1 MRRVFTATLMV
12 LIIASLLVSCNMEP
26 GTEDGLALLSFCAS
40 EDSLSAKGLTR
51 TSPALEVDQ
60 LYWSYTAVKADTSTL
75 TTGQT
80 TSQKHF
86 STQGLTESVGSFSY
100 GKWTFTLYGY
110 LNQDRSKLVYKGEV
124 AVTIKEKTAKISVPV
139 YTQSSETGF
148 LEIPAKGAITITRSD
163 GTTVEDYSQYLEQVY
178 IKAAD
183 ENSSYEPTTY
193 YIENTT
199 AVTNLELASG
209 SYSVTVSYLLA
220 SDLSVV
226 YAQETLYV
234 TVSDFLT
241 TKLGGTLSE
250 NLSDGSIS
258 AGGGSESS
266 TSAVAIK
273 VGDFFNMGTY
283 ISDSSVQEKY
293 AGKSITWKVLE
304 VDETNNRALVIS
316 ENILEN
322 RQFDSDSRAYS
333 GSDIQTYLNGDF
345 ITTYG
350 LSSIKDKICN
360 VDVTSTIEETSV
372 GSGSDKV
379 FLLSQTEVEKYFT
392 TQSARI
398 AKYDGKNLSWW
409 LRSPCLEFGDS
420 DVVYVYDDGG
430 FLHMIYGDRKGIR
443 PAFWLQL

>member
-1 MRRVFTATLMV
+1 
-12 LIIASLLVSCNMEP
+12 
-26 GTEDGLALLSFCAS
+26 
-40 EDSLSAKGLTR
+40 
-51 TSPALEVDQ
+51 
-60 LYWSYTAVKADTSTL
+60 
-75 TTGQT
+75 
-80 TSQKHF
+80 
-86 STQGLTESVGSFSY
+86 
-100 GKWTFTLYGY
+100 
-110 LNQDRSKLVYKGEV
+110 
-124 AVTIKEKTAKISVPV
+124 
-139 YTQSSETGF
+139 
-148 LEIPAKGAITITRSD
+148 
-163 GTTVEDYSQYLEQVY
+163 
-178 IKAAD
+178 
-183 ENSSYEPTTY
+183 
-193 YIENTT
+193 
-199 AVTNLELASG
+199 
-209 SYSVTVSYLLA
+209 
-220 SDLSVV
+220 
-226 YAQETLYV
+226 
-234 TVSDFLT
+234 
-241 TKLGGTLSE
+241 
-250 NLSDGSIS
+250 
-258 AGGGSESS
+258 
-266 TSAVAIK
+266 VAIK

-379 FLLSQTEVEKYFT
+379 FLLSKTEVEKYFT